1 MSKAFSLDPGYKG
14 GPVVQGYLKKTKG
27 IMSISRLLFS
37 EFSKRFFTLNLEKR
51 VFFYSKGINSGIKD
65 IRMIHLHLIR
75 KMVINKSQM
84 LN

>member
-1 MSKAFSLDPGYKG
+1 MDKGYKG
-14 GPVVQGYLKKTKG
+14 GLVVQGYLKKTKG

-37 EFSKRFFTLNLEKR
+37 EFSKRFFTLNLEKK
-51 VFFYSKGINSGIKD
+51 VFFYSKSVNSGMKD

-75 KMVINKSQM
+75 KMIINKSQM